1 MDKIRVLV
9 VDDSALM
16 RRRISDILNT
26 DSQIQVIGTAR
37 NGEEALKMLV
47 DLKPDVITLDIEM
60 PKMDG
65 LVCLGYIMS
74 EWPTPVVMLSAHT
87 QYGGQATIRALEYG
101 AVDFVGKPSG
111 VVSLDISKV
120 AYEVTA
126 KVKIAAKVDVSKLK
140 IIKLPEGAKPKGG
153 IPSRSMEKL
162 ITIGASTGG
171 PKALG
176 EILPK
181 LPVDI
186 PAGILVIQ
194 HMPEGFTRSMAEH
207 LNWESQIH
215 VKEAEDQEK
224 IRPGNAYVA
233 PGDFHMI
240 VERNI
245 EKGDI
250 IRLKKDPPELGTRPA
265 INVTMRSVAPIYAKR
280 NIGVILTGMGTDGTD
295 GLRMIRNFGGATM
308 AEHQSTCIVYGMPRS
323 VVEEGLADK
332 VVPLPLIAGEIVKL
346 AKE

>member
-1 MDKIRVLV
+1 MEKIRVLV

-16 RRRISDILNT
+16 RRRITDILNE
-26 DSQIQVIGTAR
+26 DRQIEVVGSAK

-47 DLKPDVITLDIEM
+47 DLKPEVVTLDIEM

-74 EWPTPVVMLSAHT
+74 EWPTPVVMLSAYT
-87 QYGGQATIRALEYG
+87 QYGGQATIHALEYG

-111 VVSLDISKV
+111 VVSLDIAKV
-120 AYEVTA
+120 AFELTA
-126 KVKIAAKVDVSKLK
+126 KVKIAAKADVRKLK
-140 IIKLPEGAKPKGG
+140 FKLPEGAKPKGG
-153 IPSRSMEKL
+153 VPAESMEKL

-171 PKALG
+171 PKALA

-186 PAGILVIQ
+186 PAGILVVQ
-194 HMPEGFTRSMAEH
+194 HMPEGFTKSMAEH

-215 VKEAEDQEK
+215 IKEAEDGDK
-224 IRPGNAYVA
+224 IKPGNAYVA
-233 PGDFHMI
+233 PGDFHML

-250 IRLKKDPPELGTRPA
+250 IRLTKGQPELGTRPA

-280 NIGVILTGMGTDGTD
+280 NIGVVLTGMGTDGTE
-295 GLRMIRNFGGATM
+295 GLRMIRNFGGTTI

-323 VVEEGLADK
+323 AIEEDVVDK
-332 VVPLPLIAGEIVKL
+332 VMPLPLMAGEITRL

>member
-16 RRRISDILNT
+16 RRRVSDILNQDT
-26 DSQIQVIGTAR
+26 QTKVIDTAK
-37 NGEEALKMLV
+37 NGEEALKKLV

-74 EWPTPVVMLSAHT
+74 EWPTPVVMVSAHT

-111 VVSLDISKV
+111 VVSLDITKV
-120 AYEVTA
+120 AYELVA
-126 KVKIAAKVDVSKLK
+126 KVKIAARVDVSK
-140 IIKLPEGAKPKGG
+140 IKFKLSEGAKLKGG
-153 IPSRSMEKL
+153 VPAGTMEKL

-171 PKALG
+171 PKALA

-181 LPVDI
+181 LPADI
-186 PAGILVIQ
+186 RAGILVVQ
-194 HMPEGFTRSMAEH
+194 HMPEGFTKSMAEH

-215 VKEAEDQEK
+215 IKEAEEGDRIE
-224 IRPGNAYVA
+224 PGRAYVA

-240 VERNI
+240 VERKDL
-245 EKGDI
+245 KGDI

-265 INVTMRSVAPIYAKR
+265 INVTMRSVAPIYGKR
-280 NIGVILTGMGTDGTD
+280 NIGIVLTGMGTDGTD
-295 GLRMIRNFGGATM
+295 GLRMIRNFGGHTL
-308 AEHQSTCIVYGMPRS
+308 AEHESTCIVYGMPRS
-323 VVEEGLADK
+323 AVEEGVVDK
-332 VVPLPLIAGEIVKL
+332 VVPLPLMAGAITKL

>member
-16 RRRISDILNT
+16 RRRISDILNQ
-26 DSQIQVIGTAR
+26 DPQIQVIGAAV
-37 NGEEALKMLV
+37 NGEDALKKLV
-47 DLKPDVITLDIEM
+47 DLKPDVVTLDIEM

-74 EWPTPVVMLSAHT
+74 ELPTPVVMLSAHT

-120 AYEVTA
+120 AFEMVA
-126 KVKIAAKVDVSKLK
+126 KVKIAARIDVRK
-140 IIKLPEGAKPKGG
+140 IKFKLPVGAKPKGG
-153 IPSRSMEKL
+153 LPAGSMEKL

-181 LPVDI
+181 IPVDI
-186 PAGILVIQ
+186 PAGILVVQ
-194 HMPEGFTRSMAEH
+194 HMPEGFTKSMAEH

-215 VKEAEDQEK
+215 VKEAQEGDK
-224 IRPGNAYVA
+224 IQAGNAYIA
-233 PGDFHMI
+233 PGDFHL
-240 VERNI
+240 VVARE

-250 IRLKKDPPELGTRPA
+250 IRLKKDPSELGTRPT
-265 INVTMRSVAPIYAKR
+265 INVTMRSVAPIYGKR
-280 NIGVILTGMGTDGTD
+280 NIGVVLTGMGTDGTE
-295 GLRMIRNFGGATM
+295 GLRMIRNFGGTTL
-308 AEHQSTCIVYGMPRS
+308 AEHESTCIVYGMPRS
-323 VVEEGLADK
+323 AIEEGVVDK
-332 VVPLPLIAGEIVKL
+332 VVPLPLMVGEIIRL